1 MFFSPVLF
9 TFKVGLLAVL
19 VIRTLK
25 IMLCPITNSNPG
37 IVTVFAAVPADVG
50 HTAIP
55 DFVVSVNTA
64 PSGTSEY
71 MV

>member
-1 MFFSPVLF
+1 
-9 TFKVGLLAVL
+9 VL

-37 IVTVFAAVPADVG
+37 IVAVFAAVPADVA
-50 HTAIP
+50 HIATP